1 MCFLR
6 ASDRPALD
14 DVEDSLDLARRTNH
28 DLAGLPAPRDEVE
41 SRCDRFGHAM
51 LGGPFSPGAIER
63 DSVWGA
69 VARSVALLRT
79 GVQRCVC
86 LVACSVCSASQCE
99 RSGHGS
105 AELLWTIKGGRIVKR
120 NSFITVALWCAPRRV
135 HSGVARVLNSL

>member
-1 MCFLR
+1 MV
-6 ASDRPALD
+6 RPALD
-14 DVEDSLDLARRTNH
+14 ESDHSLHLARRKPNQ
-28 DLAGLPAPRDEVE
+28 DLLGLPVLGEEVE
-41 SRCDRFGHAM
+41 SRRDRFGHAM
-51 LGGPFSPGAIER
+51 LGPFSPGAIER

-135 HSGVARVLNSL
+135 HSGVACVLNSL